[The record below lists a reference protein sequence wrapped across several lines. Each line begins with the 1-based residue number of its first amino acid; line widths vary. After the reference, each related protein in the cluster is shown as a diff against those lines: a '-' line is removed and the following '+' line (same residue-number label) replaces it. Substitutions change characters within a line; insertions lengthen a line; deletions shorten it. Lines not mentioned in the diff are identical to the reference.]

1 MSKHSHGCQCLGFL
15 ACTQMLMQLDARRGF
30 MNTIRDSALEVASGR
45 KMPCR
50 TGDLILCQ
58 YCTWLFSQTPYQ
70 HSYPCQIYVYKNY
83 ILKRKGKLSH
93 LYLLFL
99 VLLWGINITLTQ
111 GSVIV
116 CLCCC
121 FSGSQPVKNIGD
133 LGPVKIVIQFT
144 GPSLTSVH

>member
-1 MSKHSHGCQCLGFL
+1 MHTDADACGRTQGVHEHRKRLSAGSCLWEK
-15 ACTQMLMQLDARRGF
+15 
-30 MNTIRDSALEVASGR
+30 NALPHYR
-45 KMPCR
+45 
-50 TGDLILCQ
+50 DLILCQ
-58 YCTWLFSQTPYQ
+58 YCTWLFSQKPYQ
-70 HSYPCQIYVYKNY
+70 HSYSCQLYIYINY

-93 LYLLFL
+93 LHLLFL
-99 VLLWGINITLTQ
+99 VLLWGIHITLTQ

-133 LGPVKIVIQFT
+133 LGPVKTGIQFT